1 MSQAAGLEAVHVD
14 AAPAAA
20 AEKAAAAKLE
30 LLDGD
35 EIVQFSIK
43 PSLWYI
49 PVVSFNWVV
58 GAGVVAAVLAAAQPD
73 VHSSAVSVALLV
85 LVLVALA
92 RIAVAALQW
101 ASRLYVLTNRRV
113 MRFHGVLTVEAAACP
128 LKRISQVRP
137 VVAWYQRLLQL
148 GSIELTP
155 VIDNSIPIV
164 WEHVAYPE
172 EVYEKLVRAI
182 RKSQSG
188 PGS

>member
-1 MSQAAGLEAVHVD
+1 MSREEGLDAVHVD

-35 EIVQFSIK
+35 ELVQFSIK

-58 GAGVVAAVLAAAQPD
+58 GAGVVAAVLAAAQPG
-73 VHSSAVSVALLV
+73 VRSSAVSVALLV
-85 LVLVALA
+85 LVLVAVA

-164 WEHVAYPE
+164 WEHVAHPQ

>member
-1 MSQAAGLEAVHVD
+1 MSREEGLDAIHVD

-35 EIVQFSIK
+35 ELVQFSIK

-58 GAGVVAAVLAAAQPD
+58 GAAVVAAVLAVAQPAAWP
-73 VHSSAVSVALLV
+73 SAVSVVFLV
-85 LVLVALA
+85 LVLVPVA

-113 MRFHGVLTVEAAACP
+113 MRFHGVLRVEAAACP
-128 LKRISQVRP
+128 LKRISQARP
-137 VVAWYQRLLQL
+137 VMTWYQRLLQL
-148 GSIELTP
+148 GSIELTS
-155 VIDNSIPIV
+155 VIDNSMPIV
-164 WEHVAYPE
+164 WEHVAHPQ
-172 EVYEKLVRAI
+172 EVYEKLIRAI

-188 PGS
+188 PGN

>member
-1 MSQAAGLEAVHVD
+1 MSPEDSLDAMHVD

-58 GAGVVAAVLAAAQPD
+58 GVGVVATVLAVAQPAAWP
-73 VHSSAVSVALLV
+73 SAGSVVFLV
-85 LVLVALA
+85 LVLVAVA
-92 RIAVAALQW
+92 RVAVAALQW

-113 MRFHGVLTVEAAACP
+113 MRFHGVLRVEAAACP
-128 LKRISQVRP
+128 LKRISQARP
-137 VVAWYQRLLQL
+137 VAAWYQRLLQL

-155 VIDNSIPIV
+155 TAEDALPIV
-164 WEHVAYPE
+164 WEHVAHPQ

>member
-1 MSQAAGLEAVHVD
+1 MSPEAGLDTAQVN
-14 AAPAAA
+14 AAPTAA

-58 GAGVVAAVLAAAQPD
+58 GAGVVAAVLAAAQPAAWP
-73 VHSSAVSVALLV
+73 SAISVVFLM
-85 LVLVALA
+85 LVLVAVV
-92 RIAVAALQW
+92 RVAVAALQW

-113 MRFHGVLTVEAAACP
+113 MRFHGVLRVETAACP
-128 LKRISQVRP
+128 LKRITQVRP
-137 VVAWYQRLLQL
+137 VMTWYQRVLQL

-155 VIDNSIPIV
+155 VIENSIPIV
-164 WEHVAYPE
+164 WEHVAHPQ
-172 EVYEKLVRAI
+172 EVYEKLLRAI

-188 PGS
+188 PGA

>member
-1 MSQAAGLEAVHVD
+1 MSREERLDAMHVN

-58 GAGVVAAVLAAAQPD
+58 GAGVVAAVLAVAQPAAWP
-73 VHSSAVSVALLV
+73 SAVSVVFLV

-92 RIAVAALQW
+92 RVAVAALQW

-113 MRFHGVLTVEAAACP
+113 MRFHGVLTVDVAQCL
-128 LKRISQVRP
+128 LKRIRQAQP
-137 VVAWYQRLLQL
+137 HMAWYQRRLQL

-155 VIDNSIPIV
+155 TGEDALPII
-164 WEHVAYPE
+164 WEHVARPQ
-172 EVYEKLVRAI
+172 EVYEKLLRAI

-188 PGS
+188 PGN